1 MSERREETY
10 RKHRIAAEAT
20 QTPAGWCWSY
30 LVDGRVQRV
39 SRVRLLPGA
48 EAALLDA
55 LACARVRIDELER
68 TGWRYS
74 KVLRR
79 AYGSAGCRLLTLDAF
94 SDVTCDRHS
103 A

>member
-1 MSERREETY
+1 MALQWASAA
-10 RKHRIAAEAT
+10 RKSTASTES
-20 QTPAGWCWSY
+20 QPS

-79 AYGSAGCRLLTLDAF
+79 AYGSAGCCLLTLDTF
-94 SDVTCDRHS
+94 SDVTCDCHS

>member
-1 MSERREETY
+1 MLSRRESHWLTGWCCRLTLVIVALQMSERREETY

-39 SRVRLLPGA
+39 SKVRLLPSG

-55 LACARVRIDELER
+55 LACARARIDELER
-68 TGWRYS
+68 TGWR
-74 KVLRR
+74 
-79 AYGSAGCRLLTLDAF
+79 
-94 SDVTCDRHS
+94 
-103 A
+103 

>member
-39 SRVRLLPGA
+39 SKVRLLPSG

-55 LACARVRIDELER
+55 LACARARIDELER
-68 TGWRYS
+68 TGWR
-74 KVLRR
+74 
-79 AYGSAGCRLLTLDAF
+79 
-94 SDVTCDRHS
+94 
-103 A
+103 